1 MDYTEEDLNSI
12 HREDLELIARDIKS
26 QIMPFFSKLRKYELI
41 KFILTFQ
48 KFIDNE

>member
-1 MDYTEEDLNSI
+1 MDYTEEDLNQI
-12 HREDLELIARDIKS
+12 NRVDLELIARDIKS

-48 KFIDNE
+48 KFISDE